1 MFKVL
6 RMLIIEKVRPDI
18 AENIG
23 QDHIVKTA
31 CVNTKKMGSG
41 RDFTVSSSVLGG
53 RVIGMKASWK

>member
-1 MFKVL
+1 
-6 RMLIIEKVRPDI
+6 MLIIEKVRPDI

-53 RVIGMKASWK
+53 RVIGMKASGK